1 VRILQVGVFLLI
13 TFTVAAHGAVEVWAQ
28 TVVEI
33 GAALLFL
40 LWVLGFL
47 ISNEREIYWSVLNWP
62 VVAVLLWALLQLIF
76 RITVY
81 PYLTWTTLLLWTA
94 CFLIYFVGSQ
104 VFQDKS
110 SLRMLAWFFMSLAFA
125 TALLGIIQYF
135 TSNGKLYWIRE
146 LTQGGEFFGPYVNR
160 NHFAGLMEL
169 LVPVGLAMLIFHG
182 VRRDL
187 EFLVTLLTV
196 IPVGAIFLAGSRGG
210 LVSFAFEIAFLAV
223 IYFVRKTGTIR
234 WAPLLAFVLVL
245 LSLLLWIGVGTVVG
259 PLYRKTASD
268 LTLSRR
274 RSMFIDTA
282 HVFLKHPIAGTGLGT
297 LVDVYP
303 LYDTAYDG
311 KLVDHAHNDYIEAAS
326 DLGLPGVLCGILF
339 LGLLARQGFSTLETP
354 QSHFSTAYHA
364 AALIACGGLLVHSFV
379 DFNLHIPSNALIF
392 LFQANLAVTVPLSQ
406 DRATKRK
413 YST

>member
-1 VRILQVGVFLLI
+1 MRVLQVGVFLLI

-28 TVVEI
+28 TIVEI
-33 GAALLFL
+33 GAAVLFL
-40 LWVLGFL
+40 LWALGFF
-47 ISNEREIYWSVLNWP
+47 ISREREIYWSVLNWP

-81 PYLTWTTLLLWTA
+81 PYLTWTILLLWTA

-135 TSNGKLYWIRE
+135 TSNGKLYWVRE

-245 LSLLLWIGVGTVVG
+245 LSLLLWIGVGTVVE
-259 PLYRKTASD
+259 PLYRKTAND

-274 RSMFIDTA
+274 RSMFKDTA
-282 HVFLKHPIAGTGLGT
+282 HVFLKHPITGTGLGT

-339 LGLLARQGFSTLETP
+339 LGLLAWQGFSTLETP

-413 YST
+413 YGT

>member
-1 VRILQVGVFLLI
+1 LLI

-28 TVVEI
+28 TIVEI
-33 GAALLFL
+33 GAAILFL
-40 LWVLGFL
+40 LWTLGFL
-47 ISNEREIYWSVLNWP
+47 ISRAGEIYWNVLNWP
-62 VVAVLLWALLQLIF
+62 VVAVLLWALLQLVF

-81 PYLTWTTLLLWTA
+81 PFLTWTTLLLWTA
-94 CFLIYFVGSQ
+94 CFLIYFVASQ

-110 SLRMLAWFFMSLAFA
+110 SLRTLIWFFMALAFA

-135 TSNGKLYWIRE
+135 TSNGKLYWVRE

-169 LVPVGLAMLIFHG
+169 LVPVGLAVLIFHG

-210 LVSFAFEIAFLAV
+210 LVAFAFEIAFLAV

-282 HVFLKHPIAGTGLGT
+282 HVFLKHPITGTGLGT

-326 DLGLPGVLCGILF
+326 DLGLPGVLCGIAF
-339 LGLLARQGFSTLETP
+339 LGLLAWQGFSILETP

-406 DRATKRK
+406 DRGTKRK